1 MSTNP
6 WNETDCEQSQESPSS
21 LFKLP
26 QHKSSTGNQDEKKKK
41 RAETSKKGQVSS
53 SIIVTVIDC
62 SIACIAHVYT
72 YMHFIYTCESART
85 RHMSNCRN
93 KKESGFK
100 RQHGQRRVRNVL
112 VISSNKSAFFFFF
125 YSNVSVT
132 SQTRQSNR
140 GNVSPPQKHK
150 EVKERERRRQRY
162 WTSPVPPKSPKISRP
177 PQHRIIAGHYMYTTV
192 SNISRNIQY

>member
-125 YSNVSVT
+125 TPTFQSRARRDRVT
-132 SQTRQSNR
+132 EGT
-140 GNVSPPQKHK
+140 SPPHK
-150 EVKERERRRQRY
+150 NTKR
-162 WTSPVPPKSPKISRP
+162 
-177 PQHRIIAGHYMYTTV
+177 
-192 SNISRNIQY
+192 

>member
-125 YSNVSVT
+125 FTPTFQSRARRDRVT
-132 SQTRQSNR
+132 EGT
-140 GNVSPPQKHK
+140 SPPHK
-150 EVKERERRRQRY
+150 NTKR
-162 WTSPVPPKSPKISRP
+162 
-177 PQHRIIAGHYMYTTV
+177 
-192 SNISRNIQY
+192 